1 MAASG
6 RLTKQYTDAGAKT
19 IQNNRRGKKHC
30 KARSSLYSKQCITP
44 WVSVLIRAV
53 LSVIILCLLLVPAI
67 SAVASAQPELSIN
80 SVRIGSHPDKTRMVV
95 EVSKATDFKAFTS
108 NDPYRLTI
116 SLPPFA
122 WRAALGPAASGPGIK
137 AIRPRT
143 NGQGKAEIVLDLHRE
158 AQVQKAFL
166 LPAQGPYPNRIV
178 VDFAFGS
185 KRTTSVS
192 SPYSGTTVKPLQ
204 LPPEKTEDMSAVKK
218 DWGKSAPPNTSD
230 SALDLARADIP
241 AMIAPIKGKKP
252 LIVIDPGHGG
262 QDPGAIGANGTKEK
276 DVTLAAAKEL
286 KKQLEETGRYRVHLT
301 RTSDIF
307 IKLQDRVKIA
317 RTKEADMFISLHADS
332 IDKPGVRGA
341 SIYTLSN
348 KASDEQTEKLAAR
361 ENRADLIAG
370 VDLSHEDKDVA
381 NILIDLAMRD
391 TMNQS
396 KFFAN
401 IMVKQASNGGIDLL
415 ERPHRFAGFAVLKA
429 PDIPSVLIEM
439 GFMSNKQE
447 VSQLTSPAYR
457 RKMAAAIAASIDRY
471 FEKVQKNALN

>member
-1 MAASG
+1 MFQSV
-6 RLTKQYTDAGAKT
+6 Q
-19 IQNNRRGKKHC
+19 
-30 KARSSLYSKQCITP
+30 ITGLLRTFL
-44 WVSVLIRAV
+44 STMVLC
-53 LSVIILCLLLVPAI
+53 CLVTPAFTAPAI
-67 SAVASAQPELSIN
+67 AQPELTIN
-80 SVRIGSHPDKTRMVV
+80 SVRIGSHPDKTRMVI
-95 EVSKATDFKAFTS
+95 EVSKAVDFKAFTS

-137 AIRPRT
+137 AIRPHT
-143 NGQGKAEIVLDLHRE
+143 NDRGKAELILDLQRP
-158 AQVQKAFL
+158 ARVQKAFL
-166 LPAQGPYPNRIV
+166 LPAQAPYPNRIV
-178 VDFAFGS
+178 IDFKFES
-185 KRTTSVS
+185 KVAKPSS
-192 SPYSGTTVKPLQ
+192 SPYSENPAQILR
-204 LPPEKTEDMSAVKK
+204 LPPEQADQESRKK
-218 DWGKSAPPNTSD
+218 DWGKPAEASPPYNEP
-230 SALDLARADIP
+230 ALDQARADIP
-241 AMIAPIKGKKP
+241 EVIAPVKPIKGKKP

-262 QDPGAIGANGTKEK
+262 QDPGAIAVNGTKEK
-276 DVTLAAAKEL
+276 DIALAAAKEL
-286 KKQLEETGRYRVHLT
+286 KRQLEESGRYRVHLT
-301 RTSDIF
+301 RSSDVF
-307 IKLQDRVKIA
+307 IRLQDRVKIA

-401 IMVKQASNGGIDLL
+401 IMVKQANNGGIDLL

-447 VSQLTSPAYR
+447 VNQLTSPAYR